1 MGGEREGSSM
11 LKVDKFPR
19 RHILVYLFT
28 LPGDLIC
35 WTFVLLIGGF
45 FGDRFVWQNGLWFE
59 IAKDSWFYKTF
70 LKDIT
75 GGTMGHGGWYRSD
88 LIGEDGIDTKLE
100 FHEHVHVE
108 QYEAVMTA
116 IFVVVLGFFLNGTI
130 RGDIS
135 SVWLMSLVYWAI
147 GGLIGAAS
155 GWLVAVLRGERAY
168 SGSSHEEAAYALERG
183 FKSEK
188 KTEGV
193 H

>member
-1 MGGEREGSSM
+1 MGGGKEGSFM

-19 RHILVYLFT
+19 RHILVYFFT

-35 WTFVLLIGGF
+35 WTLVLLIGVF

-59 IAKDSWFYKTF
+59 ISKDSWLYKTF
-70 LKDIT
+70 LKEIT

-88 LIGEDGIDTKLE
+88 LAGEDGIDTKLE

-116 IFVVVLGFFLNGTI
+116 IFVVVFGFFLNGAI

-135 SVWLMSLVYWAI
+135 SVWLMSLVCWAI
-147 GGLIGAAS
+147 GGLIGTVS
-155 GWLVAVLRGERAY
+155 GWFVAILRGEQAY
-168 SGSSHEEAAYALERG
+168 RGSSHEEAAYALEDG
-183 FKSEK
+183 FKEGKGK
-188 KTEGV
+188 KGE
-193 H
+193 